1 MEKLDFKK
9 AYKSYYSAKQ
19 TPELLTFEPIPYLM
33 ISGKGE
39 PGGSEF
45 QQATEALFPLAYGIK
60 KICKLQGK
68 DFGVPSLEG
77 LWWTE
82 GNKPATEVP
91 RSEWHWKLMIRMP
104 DFADKEMFKTALAEV
119 MKKKKNPLLNNVSFE
134 KLNEGKCV
142 QILHIG
148 AYSDEQPTIDLMYDF
163 MKKQNLKHNGLHHEI
178 YLSDP
183 RKTKPELL
191 KTIIRQPVK

>member
-9 AYKSYYSAKQ
+9 TYKDYYSAKQ
-19 TPELLTFEPIPYLM
+19 TSELLAFQPIPYLM

-68 DFGVPSLEG
+68 DFGVPALEG

-82 GNKPATEVP
+82 SNKPAAEVP

-104 DFADKEMFKTALAEV
+104 DFADKEMLKTALAEV

-134 KLNEGKCV
+134 TLHEEKCV

-148 AYSDEQPTIDLMYDF
+148 AYSQEQPTIDLMYDF

>member
-82 GNKPATEVP
+82 SNKPATEVP

-191 KTIIRQPVK
+191 KTIIRQAVK

>member
-9 AYKSYYSAKQ
+9 TYKDYYSAKQ
-19 TPELLTFEPIPYLM
+19 TPELLAFQPIPYLM

-60 KICKLQGK
+60 KICKLQGR
-68 DFGVPSLEG
+68 DFGVPALEG

-82 GNKPATEVP
+82 GNKPAVEVP

-104 DFADKEMFKTALAEV
+104 DFANKEMFKTALAEV

-142 QILHIG
+142 QILHVG
-148 AYSDEQPTIDLMYDF
+148 SYSQEQPTIDLMYDF

>member
-19 TPELLTFEPIPYLM
+19 TPELLTFEPIHYLM

-45 QQATEALFPLAYGIK
+45 QKATEALFPLAYGIK

-68 DFGVPSLEG
+68 DFGIPALEG

-82 GNKPATEVP
+82 SNKPATEVP

-104 DFADKEMFKTALAEV
+104 DFADKEMLKTALAEV

-148 AYSDEQPTIDLMYDF
+148 AYSEEQPTIDLMYDF

-183 RKTKPELL
+183 RKTKPEQL
-191 KTIIRQPVK
+191 KTIIRQAVK